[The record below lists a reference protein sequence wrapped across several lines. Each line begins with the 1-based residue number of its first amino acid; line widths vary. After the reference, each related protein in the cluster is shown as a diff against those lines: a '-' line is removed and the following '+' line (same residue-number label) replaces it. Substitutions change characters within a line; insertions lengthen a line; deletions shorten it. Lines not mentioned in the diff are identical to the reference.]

1 MNRLENMKEAEE
13 LYQKSKHKKNA
24 AGFYQ
29 SVVKR
34 LIDILIC
41 ILISP
46 FVLLVS
52 IPIAIAIKLEDHGP
66 VFYCSRRLGKGFQEF
81 GMLKFRSMKVN
92 APDLRNDDGSTYN
105 SATDNR
111 ITRVGHLIRETSL
124 DELPQCWNVLIGQ
137 MSLIGPRAGDVESK
151 DTYETDEKDKMLVRP
166 GISGY
171 AQAYFRN
178 NLGVREKRLYDAWYA
193 HNVSFWLDVKIFFK
207 TIVTVLKQENVY
219 TNTAVVEKDESKPAA
234 IGSSKE

>member
-1 MNRLENMKEAEE
+1 
-13 LYQKSKHKKNA
+13 
-24 AGFYQ
+24 
-29 SVVKR
+29 
-34 LIDILIC
+34 
-41 ILISP
+41 
-46 FVLLVS
+46 
-52 IPIAIAIKLEDHGP
+52 
-66 VFYCSRRLGKGFQEF
+66 
-81 GMLKFRSMKVN
+81 MLKFRSMKVN

-219 TNTAVVEKDESKPAA
+219 TNTESVDRQGKENKEPQGVVK
-234 IGSSKE
+234 